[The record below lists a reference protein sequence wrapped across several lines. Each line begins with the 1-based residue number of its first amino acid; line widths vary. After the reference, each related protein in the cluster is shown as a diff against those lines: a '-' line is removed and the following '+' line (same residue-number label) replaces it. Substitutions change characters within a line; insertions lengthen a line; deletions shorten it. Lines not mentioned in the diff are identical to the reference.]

1 MFRTFC
7 CEHEQLSIDWMHRLL
22 KCTKGQIS
30 GRLGSAILWLLYN
43 VNCDQQHRKVSCWD
57 IKISYWKSCK
67 RLSRCSLIFF
77 SRSSLCSSKMCF
89 SAQVSCIIPMS
100 QNSHDVTNSKSRKPF
115 RHRLQRFPPMSRSD
129 SGFNHGS
136 RHSIII
142 SITSHQSNH
151 ILASF
156 IYTSLEFDSIHAA
169 NQKACNALEKR
180 SQGKINLSKLR
191 LL

>member
-1 MFRTFC
+1 MYKCLEPSVVNTNNCLLIECIACWNVRRDK
-7 CEHEQLSIDWMHRLL
+7 LSRA
-22 KCTKGQIS
+22 
-30 GRLGSAILWLLYN
+30 LGSAKLWLLYN

-57 IKISYWKSCK
+57 FKISYWKSCK

-89 SAQVSCIIPMS
+89 SAQVSCIIPIS
-100 QNSHDVTNSKSRKPF
+100 QNSHDVTNSKSRNPF

-142 SITSHQSNH
+142 SITSKPYSCFIHLYFHLS
-151 ILASF
+151 L
-156 IYTSLEFDSIHAA
+156 IYTRREP
-169 NQKACNALEKR
+169 KR
-180 SQGKINLSKLR
+180 LQRSR
-191 LL
+191 